1 MALMS
6 RAEFARKCRVSNAY
20 IAVNVKPER
29 GKVVLTE
36 DGKVDDT
43 HPINV
48 MFYETRRKRVV
59 GEASPDGAEQPAP
72 NVKPRR
78 KAPKQES
85 APKPN
90 PRVEERMQLEN
101 QKKQSEIE
109 ASAVRMALDQAKLD
123 KLAGKLIP
131 TDVVKKFLVQHFKSL
146 ADAFRNGA
154 EVMITEFG
162 KRKSMDRV
170 EIAQLRGALIKVIQ
184 DSVDSGITETKRHVS
199 AIVMEHSQ
207 NKKAA

>member
-1 MALMS
+1 MALLS
-6 RAEFARKCRVSNAY
+6 RAEFARKCGVSNAY
-20 IAVNVKPER
+20 IAVNAKPDR

-48 MFYETRRKRVV
+48 MFYETRSKQVV
-59 GEASPDGAEQPAP
+59 GENSPDGTEQPLP
-72 NVKPRR
+72 SVKSRR
-78 KAPKQES
+78 KAQKQEF

-90 PRVEERMQLEN
+90 PRVEERLQLEN

-109 ASAVRMALDQAKLD
+109 AAAVRMALDQAKLD

-146 ADAFRNGA
+146 ADAFKNGA

-170 EIAQLRGALIKVIQ
+170 EIAQLRGALMKVIQ

-199 AIVMEHSQ
+199 AIVSEHSQ